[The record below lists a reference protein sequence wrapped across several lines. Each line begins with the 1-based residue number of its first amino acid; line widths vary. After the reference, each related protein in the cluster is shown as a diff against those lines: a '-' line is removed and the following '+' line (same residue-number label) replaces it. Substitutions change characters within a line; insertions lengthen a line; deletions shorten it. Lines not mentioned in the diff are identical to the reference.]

1 MKYVSEILEA
11 AIAEIEDG
19 EVVDAIRRF
28 LVTPKCVM
36 RNWDYEDDTRFP
48 CWIVASD
55 PASNTAIA
63 YCELGFGPA
72 SPWGLL
78 NQNSE
83 FNEMGPDAA
92 WYSRLED
99 AFRQSMM
106 WDGEDPEDYE
116 VH

>member
-48 CWIVASD
+48 CCI
-55 PASNTAIA
+55 
-63 YCELGFGPA
+63 L
-72 SPWGLL
+72 
-78 NQNSE
+78 
-83 FNEMGPDAA
+83 
-92 WYSRLED
+92 
-99 AFRQSMM
+99 
-106 WDGEDPEDYE
+106 
-116 VH
+116 